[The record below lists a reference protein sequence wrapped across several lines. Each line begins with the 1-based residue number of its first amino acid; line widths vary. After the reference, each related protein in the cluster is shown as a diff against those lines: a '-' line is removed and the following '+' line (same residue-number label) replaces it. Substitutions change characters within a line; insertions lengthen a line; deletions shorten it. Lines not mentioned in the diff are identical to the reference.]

1 MAQMIGLA
9 RIGRDAELR
18 YTAQGDAV
26 ASVSLAF
33 NYGRKGQ
40 DGKKPTQWV
49 DASLWGKRAEALAP
63 YLTKGSQVTVTLDD
77 PHIESFEGRNG
88 PGHKLVGT
96 ITAIEFASRPE
107 STQHAN
113 SAPPAQAQQRP
124 ATQRSDYA
132 TQSGGAATRAPAASL
147 ADMDDDIPF

>member
-1 MAQMIGLA
+1 MAQLIGLV

-26 ASVSLAF
+26 ANVSLAF
-33 NYGRKGQ
+33 NYGRKGA

-77 PHIESFEGRNG
+77 PHIEFFEGRNG

-96 ITAIEFASRPE
+96 ITAIEFASRPDA
-107 STQHAN
+107 TQQT
-113 SAPPAQAQQRP
+113 SSGPLQTQQRP
-124 ATQRSDYA
+124 AAQRSDYA
-132 TQSGGAATRAPAASL
+132 TQSGGGATRAPAASL